1 MVTDDH
7 SRGQVILI
15 GAIALAFIILGIV
28 VVFNGVLYSET
39 ISSSSTSQATSDAD
53 LTEHELE
60 TALIDMS
67 DQQEEWTESEFE
79 TNVTEFVTLYQQTK
93 ATSRATSVD
102 VALEE
107 DDVIIGNGSEL
118 GEGTN
123 DLEANSEESFNI
135 TYLEFGVKDAGNGI
149 EIEANAT
156 DDTYDTNITI
166 EGDGPPY
173 ELKDDHGNECTIHA
187 QELWIDVKTGLTRT
201 GEDCS
206 DLTLIESEEYYYIEI
221 KVNGSKGS
229 YAYAHEDIGSG
240 DVLAVDLEYTYES
253 NDVSISDDRRIRI
266 YGGES

>member
-39 ISSSSTSQATSDAD
+39 ISSSSTSQATADAE

-118 GEGTN
+118 EDRKIDPGG
-123 DLEANSEESFNI
+123 SFNA
-135 TYLEFGVKDAGNGI
+135 TYLEFNLKNASDGDTVDI
-149 EIEANAT
+149 VANAT
-156 DDTYDTNITI
+156 EDDYANITI
-166 EGDGPPY
+166 EGGDTTY
-173 ELKDDHGNECTIHA
+173 ELEDEDNNECTINA
-187 QELWIDVKTGLTRT
+187 QELWIDLKTGTTRA
-201 GEDCS
+201 GQDCS
-206 DLTLIESEEYYYIEI
+206 DLTLIEPDEEYYYIDIE
-221 KVNGSKGS
+221 VDGLDGS
-229 YAYAHEDIGSG
+229 YAYAHDDIDSG
-240 DVLAVDLEYTYES
+240 EVLAVDLEYTYES
-253 NDVSISDDRRIRI
+253 NDVSISDDRLIRI